1 MKLIEY
7 RMGTIF
13 CTFFSVRACAPL
25 QLITPSATG
34 MTWQIVHHYNEVAV
48 FVDHPLGKTLNRKTT
63 KMGDLT
69 LVAALHSS

>member
-13 CTFFSVRACAPL
+13 CTFFSVRVGALL
-25 QLITPSATG
+25 QLLTMSATG

-48 FVDHPLGKTLNRKTT
+48 FVDRPLGKIF
-63 KMGDLT
+63 DLRE
-69 LVAALHSS
+69 